1 MDERKIEVKLENG
14 KVAEGE
20 ILFTFEA
27 NGDNFV
33 LYAIKEEVFAAK
45 VDENNNLSP
54 VEKDEWPYVEKIFN
68 QYMEE
73 LENEES

>member
-1 MDERKIEVKLENG
+1 MEERKIEVKLENG
-14 KVAEGE
+14 KSAEGE

-33 LYAIKEEVFAAK
+33 LYSINEEVFAAK
-45 VDENNNLSP
+45 IDENNNLFP
-54 VEKDEWPYVEKIFN
+54 VEQDEWPHVEKIFN

-73 LENEES
+73 LKNEES